1 MSTGECHILISGNKY
16 EKTWVKIGHET
27 ICKRNNIQLSGMRID
42 YDLKFEKHFF
52 QQCKIANKK

>member
-16 EKTWVKIGHET
+16 EKTWVKIGRET
-27 ICKRNNIQLSGMRID
+27 IWMRID

-52 QQCKIANKK
+52 QQCKKANKK